1 MKKRVLPLLAGIWPF
16 LLVCVFLYIRLVA
29 PAADGP
35 VSQVPVFTIF
45 CILLLAPVLA
55 LVCLLWGLKAQ
66 TSDPALLAKW
76 SLAVKLAHIPFYL
89 LIFVLYM
96 ILPVIGVFLFVFDT
110 MALIVSNGFGIA
122 AVLRARKENRISTGW
137 AIALGI
143 AHCIFVADV
152 ISAFLLWRKLKKA

>member
-1 MKKRVLPLLAGIWPF
+1 MNKRVLPLLAGIWPY
-16 LLVCVFLYIRLVA
+16 LLVCVFLYIRFIA

-35 VSQVPVFTIF
+35 VSPVPVFTVF

-66 TSDPALLAKW
+66 ASALALLAKW

-89 LIFVLYM
+89 LIFVLFM
-96 ILPVIGVFLFVFDT
+96 ILPVFGVFFFVFDT
-110 MALIVSNGFGIA
+110 MALIVSSGFGIA
-122 AVLRARKENRISTGW
+122 AVYRARKENCISTGW

-143 AHCIFVADV
+143 AHCFFVIDV
-152 ISAFLLWRKLKKA
+152 ISAFLLRRNIKQA